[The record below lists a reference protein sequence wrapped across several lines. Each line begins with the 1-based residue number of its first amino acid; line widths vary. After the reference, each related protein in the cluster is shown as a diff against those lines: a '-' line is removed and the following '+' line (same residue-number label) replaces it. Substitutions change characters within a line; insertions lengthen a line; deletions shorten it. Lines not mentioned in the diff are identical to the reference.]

1 MQIKNKLFYL
11 FIFLAV
17 ATLIAFSFSSVKRSN
32 AIIARVESQKTA
44 ISFRKPVQVIAIHI
58 SAGQH
63 VKKGQLL
70 LEVERPDLQ
79 MEQSKLLNEKQL
91 ILSEKNRLESDY
103 QGKVNLLAIEMK
115 GKIQRLNVEINRLEF
130 DIKLKQ
136 SLYTDMVAITNVD
149 STLETALYEN
159 PDLLQL
165 ESYKQEKILLKKY
178 TSSEQS
184 RLKIL
189 LEKDLKALQLKVE
202 LIEQLEH
209 ALELEQ
215 AKLKQFAPFNGAIG
229 NVTAQLMELIP
240 PYQTIVT
247 VYEERPSTIKAH
259 QILNTGYELIVGQ
272 QIMVESASRTYCTTG
287 EVIEVGARIV
297 AYQDPTK
304 PATAVQLFGK
314 EIFIKLP
321 DNNEFLY
328 GEQVFVYVS
337 KE

>member
-44 ISFRKPVQVIAIHI
+44 ISFRKSVQVRAIHI

-103 QGKVNLLAIEMK
+103 QSKVNLLAIEMK

-202 LIEQLEH
+202 LIEQLED